1 MIVALLLLF
10 GTVLGAGWVTR
21 FVPTLHTTWLRPL
34 LAFSGAYLV
43 TLTLTHLLP
52 EALTLGTS
60 PERVGYFVLAGFF
73 GQLVLELFSEGVEH
87 GHQHVHAEHAH
98 AGVPWLLLG
107 SLTLHAFLEGSIL
120 VQDPHGHTPDGFYA
134 TLTGVALHHIP
145 AAFALMAVLV
155 TRLGSFQRALPW
167 LGLFAAAAPL
177 GVLTSHY
184 AHIDPAVQGG
194 FYPALLGLVSGNF
207 LHVSTTILFEVSP
220 EHHVNVRKLVATVAG
235 LSLALLANA
244 L

>member
-1 MIVALLLLF
+1 MLIALLLLF
-10 GTVLGAGWVTR
+10 GSVFGAGWLTR
-21 FVPTLHTTWLRPL
+21 FMPTAQTTWLRPL

-52 EALTLGTS
+52 EALSLGTS
-60 PERVGYFVLAGFF
+60 AEHIGYYVLAGFF

-145 AAFALMAVLV
+145 AAFALVAVLV
-155 TRLGSFQRALPW
+155 TRLGSFRRALPW
-167 LGLFAAAAPL
+167 LVLFAAAAPI
-177 GVLTSHY
+177 GVLVSHY
-184 AHIDPAVQGG
+184 AALDPLMKGG
-194 FYPALLGLVSGNF
+194 LYPALLGLVSGNF

-220 EHHVNVRKLVATVAG
+220 EHHVNVRKLLATVAG
-235 LSLALLANA
+235 LCLALLANA

>member
-1 MIVALLLLF
+1 MFVALLLLF
-10 GTVLGAGWVTR
+10 ASVLGAGWLTR
-21 FVPTLHTTWLRPL
+21 FVPTAHTTWLRPL

-52 EALTLGTS
+52 EALTLGDS
-60 PERVGYFVLAGFF
+60 HQVGYFVLAGFF

-87 GHQHVHAEHAH
+87 GHQHVHAQHPH

-120 VQDPHGHTPDGFYA
+120 VQDPHGHRPDGFFA

-155 TRLGSFQRALPW
+155 TRLGSFGRALPW
-167 LGLFAAAAPL
+167 LALFAAAAPL
-177 GVLTSHY
+177 GVLASHY
-184 AHIDPAVQGG
+184 AGLNPEQHGG
-194 FYPALLGLVSGNF
+194 FYPALLGLVCGNF

-220 EHHVNVRKLVATVAG
+220 EHHINVRKLLATLAG
-235 LSLALLANA
+235 LGLALLANA